1 METLSRI
8 AVVEDDPEISRMMI
22 NFMTEH
28 GFDVSPAGS
37 GRDLD
42 RIMSSGKIDCVILDV
57 GLPGEDGLSICR
69 PLRGSS
75 SVPIIR
81 VTARDTDTDRIVGLE
96 LGADDYLPKPF
107 NPRELVARVKAVIR
121 RSGAPE
127 QAAAHAPHTLLFE
140 GWKLDMGRRQLFD
153 PTGAPRSLTSGEFN
167 ILALFCIHS
176 RKVLSRDDLLE
187 LLHGRAAAVF
197 DRSIDVQ
204 ISRLR
209 RKIETNLK
217 DPSFIKTIRCGG
229 YFFTPEVTASE
240 EAPVPQAM
248 SAALT
253 GPTET
258 WRRAGRMG
266 NEPNA

>member
-8 AVVEDDPEISRMMI
+8 AVVEDDPEISRMMVS
-22 NFMTEH
+22 FMTDH
-28 GFDVSPAGS
+28 GFDVSAART

-42 RIMSSGKIDCVILDV
+42 KVMSGGKIDCVILDV
-57 GLPGEDGLSICR
+57 GLPGEDGLSICKR
-69 PLRGSS
+69 LRGTS
-75 SVPIIR
+75 SVPIIM
-81 VTARDTDTDRIVGLE
+81 VTARGTETDRIVGLE

-107 NPRELVARVKAVIR
+107 SPRELVARVKAVIR
-121 RSGAPE
+121 RAGAQE
-127 QAAAHAPHTLLFE
+127 QAATPPAPQTLMFE
-140 GWKLDMGRRQLFD
+140 GWRLDMARRQLFD

-167 ILALFCIHS
+167 VLALFCTHP

-217 DPSFIKTIRCGG
+217 DPSFIKTIRYGG
-229 YFFTPEVTASE
+229 YFFTPEVTALPE
-240 EAPVPQAM
+240 
-248 SAALT
+248 
-253 GPTET
+253 
-258 WRRAGRMG
+258 
-266 NEPNA
+266 N

>member
-8 AVVEDDPEISRMMI
+8 AVVEDDPEISRMMVS
-22 NFMTEH
+22 FMTDH
-28 GFDVSPAGS
+28 GFDVSAARS

-42 RIMSSGKIDCVILDV
+42 KVMSGGKIDCVILDV
-57 GLPGEDGLSICR
+57 GLPGEDGLSICKR
-69 PLRGSS
+69 LRGKS
-75 SVPIIR
+75 SVPIIM
-81 VTARDTDTDRIVGLE
+81 VTARGTETDRIVGLE

-107 NPRELVARVKAVIR
+107 SPRELVARVKAVIR
-121 RSGAPE
+121 RAGAQE
-127 QAAAHAPHTLLFE
+127 QQAAMPPQPQVLMFE
-140 GWKLDMGRRQLFD
+140 GWKLDMARRQLFD

-167 ILALFCIHS
+167 VLALFCTHP

-217 DPSFIKTIRCGG
+217 DPTFIKTIRYGG
-229 YFFTPEVTASE
+229 YFFTPEVTAVSE
-240 EAPVPQAM
+240 
-248 SAALT
+248 
-253 GPTET
+253 G
-258 WRRAGRMG
+258 
-266 NEPNA
+266 